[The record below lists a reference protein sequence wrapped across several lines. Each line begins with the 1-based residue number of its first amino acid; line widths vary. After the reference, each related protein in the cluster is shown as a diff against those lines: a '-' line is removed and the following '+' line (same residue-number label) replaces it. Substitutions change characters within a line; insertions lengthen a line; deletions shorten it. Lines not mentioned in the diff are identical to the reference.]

1 MAEYEVT
8 GVRYQMGDNLSM
20 EERTQLAEDF
30 IKGLK
35 VGTPL
40 ILAAEPDNPKD
51 SEAIAVYMDFT
62 RRVGYIKHE
71 SCKDIKPLLDATGQC
86 DAVVS
91 GDDGHV
97 TFIVEVP
104 NAPESVVLPTQRAR
118 VLPESPLPQGIGLA
132 FSDEERA
139 LQIVAP
145 RIATMKLTA
154 DNINMLLSMADR
166 YIPLSAV
173 SLSYDDDYWRDRVQL
188 QLRKATRMKLPEGQK
203 KQVKQFYDQ
212 LHNIIGDFHRTHEH
226 PQQQVFERQL
236 TQLRAQS
243 DLFEKFEKYASL
255 SKDGLSTA
263 VCSLRTW
270 FEEMPRVEL
279 RDPQDYGML
288 AETLSYMG
296 VSRRELYDVYAAV
309 LLLEKYGNVTDNKGG
324 KPKKCTGSKPQKQ
337 RETMTFKRKSGV
349 LDGHLSLLFNKLT
362 KADWIIGEEANFKA
376 LFSGRLDAECQLTW
390 TGEYGKGTLV
400 ELFKQMVATTLIVVP
415 DGFTLS
421 SILEGHFKHKNG
433 NWLTGLD
440 KGNGACSKALPFIEE
455 CVNLLKADPQRLI
468 DGSYQDDE
476 DFPLEY
482 DTFDHQDLK
491 YHKSR

>member
-20 EERTQLAEDF
+20 EERTLLAEDF

-71 SCKDIKPLLDATGQC
+71 SCKELKPLLDATGQC

-97 TFIVEVP
+97 TFFVEVP
-104 NAPESVVLPTQRAR
+104 NAHESVVLPTQRAR

-145 RIATMKLTA
+145 RIAAMKLTA
-154 DNINMLLSMADR
+154 ENINMLLSMVEH

-236 TQLRAQS
+236 NQLRTQNQ
-243 DLFEKFEKYASL
+243 LFEKFEKFASL
-255 SKDGLSTA
+255 SKDGLAAT
-263 VCSLRTW
+263 VCRLRTW

-279 RDPQDYGML
+279 RDPQDHGML

-309 LLLEKYGNVTDNKGG
+309 LLLEKYGDMTDNKGV
-324 KPKKCTGSKPQKQ
+324 KPKKCAGSKPQKP
-337 RETMTFKRKSGV
+337 RETMTFKRKNSV
-349 LDGHLSLLFNKLT
+349 LDGHLSLLFDKLT
-362 KADWIIGEEANFKA
+362 KAGWILGEEANFKT
-376 LFSGRLDAECQLTW
+376 LFSGRLDDECQLNW
-390 TGEYGKGTLV
+390 TGKYGKGTLF

-421 SILEGHFKHKNG
+421 AILEGHFKDKNG

-440 KGNGACSKALPFIEE
+440 KGNAAYSKALPFIEE
-455 CVNLLKADPQRLI
+455 CVKLLKADPQRLI
-468 DGSYQDDE
+468 DGGYQDDE

-482 DTFDHQDLK
+482 DQFDHQDLK